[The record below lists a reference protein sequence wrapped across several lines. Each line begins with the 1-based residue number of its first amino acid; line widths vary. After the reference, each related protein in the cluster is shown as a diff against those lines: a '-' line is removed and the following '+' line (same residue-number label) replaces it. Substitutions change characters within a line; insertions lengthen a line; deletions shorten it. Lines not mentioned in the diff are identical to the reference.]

1 MLKDIK
7 EKCCGCGACADI
19 CPAHIISM
27 QRDGLGF
34 LYPHVDG
41 EKCLNCNRCNSV
53 CPNQKEKKRVWNVG
67 EVECAYSR
75 DDDIKEKCSSGGVF
89 GEIARAFLKQGG
101 VCFGAAFDES
111 FSVRHIC
118 VECEDDLPKILGS
131 KYIQSDTTGI
141 FISVKKE
148 LKDNKPVLFAGTP
161 CQVAALKSFLNK
173 QDDNL
178 FLVDLFCSN
187 VPSPAVWQAWLQHV
201 SNGRRVAAINFRD
214 KTEGWNNYSLKI
226 EFDTGELYRKN
237 KREDG
242 FLSTFSKGC
251 YARPSCLSCVH
262 KGFDKVSDLTLGDFQ
277 ELGIMF
283 PEIDGF
289 RGVSMVRINSQK
301 GKVLYETC
309 KGKISYVTVKAEEMD
324 KCHPNIGQPILG
336 HPNREIFREKFAEGY
351 PIEKL
356 LKRYAGIPVRDKVK
370 NILRNMTKKLGVYD
384 LIKKVKA

>member
-27 QRDGLGF
+27 QRNGLGF
-34 LYPHVDG
+34 PYPHVDG
-41 EKCLNCNRCNSV
+41 EKCLNCNLCNSV

-75 DDDIKEKCSSGGVF
+75 DDDLKEKCSSGGVF
-89 GEIARAFLKQGG
+89 GEIARAILKQGG
-101 VCFGAAFDES
+101 VCFGAAFDEN
-111 FSVRHIC
+111 FGVRHIC
-118 VECEDDLPKILGS
+118 VEREDDLPQILGS
-131 KYIQSDTTGI
+131 KYIQSDTIGV

-173 QDDNL
+173 QYDNL
-178 FLVDLFCSN
+178 ILVDLFCSN
-187 VPSPAVWQAWLQHV
+187 VPSPAVWQAWLQYV
-201 SNGRRVAAINFRD
+201 GNGRKVISINFRE
-214 KTEGWNNYSLKI
+214 KTEGWDNYSLKI
-226 EFDTGELYRKN
+226 EFDNGELYRRN
-237 KREDG
+237 KKEDG

-251 YARPSCLSCVH
+251 YARPSCLLCEH

-277 ELGIMF
+277 ELGIIF

-301 GKVLYETC
+301 GRALYEMC
-309 KGKISYVTVKAEEMD
+309 KGKISSVTVKAEDMD
-324 KCHPNIGQPILG
+324 KCHPNIGQPIPV
-336 HPNREIFREKFAEGY
+336 HPNRAVFQEKFAEGY

-356 LKRYAGIPVRDKVK
+356 LRRYAGVPIRVKVK